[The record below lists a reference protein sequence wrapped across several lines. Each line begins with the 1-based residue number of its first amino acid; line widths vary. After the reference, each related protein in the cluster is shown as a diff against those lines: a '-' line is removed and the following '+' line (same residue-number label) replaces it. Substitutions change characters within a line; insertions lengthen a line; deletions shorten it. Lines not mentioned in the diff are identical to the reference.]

1 MTWDSAEHRYHSF
14 EYPASLVVEN
24 PSTMGTNTVVVDVD
38 ADVVEDDRP
47 DDEQTKARTD
57 MNSALV
63 DDDDDDVADDDNYA
77 LLVGCT
83 Y

>member
-1 MTWDSAEHRYHSF
+1 MA
-14 EYPASLVVEN
+14 
-24 PSTMGTNTVVVDVD
+24 GTNTVVVDADV
-38 ADVVEDDRP
+38 DVVEDDRS

-63 DDDDDDVADDDNYA
+63 DDDAVADVADDDNYA
-77 LLVGCT
+77 LVGCT